1 MGHLR
6 LTYYLMLSVGWKSNV
21 VVVLGPSFSYLIA
34 KTNQKTSFTLS
45 LSEALSTK
53 ASFVEGQIFCTIF
66 QLRTSYK
73 CLEITMYIFDH
84 INGVVLK

>member
-34 KTNQKTSFTLS
+34 KTNQKTSFTLF

-53 ASFVEGQIFCTIF
+53 VSFLQGLIMCTII
-66 QLRTSYK
+66 QLTAFLQMLK
-73 CLEITMYIFDH
+73 ITMYPLHCIK
-84 INGVVLK
+84 I

>member
-53 ASFVEGQIFCTIF
+53 VSLMQGKMLCTII
-66 QLRTSYK
+66 QLRTF
-73 CLEITMYIFDH
+73 LQ
-84 INGVVLK
+84 GVRVPFLTL